1 MLLRKSVYPHEY
13 MDKLPEKEEF
23 YSNLNIEDITDV
35 DYVHAKGVS
44 KDSEIKN
51 LDKYHN
57 LQLKSDTLILK
68 TLEKCAYNLSIRP
81 SKFSLSPR
89 ISLTRCFKKDWSKI
103 RIINWYWYT
112 VTGWKMN

>member
-89 ISLTRCFKKDWSKI
+89 ISLTRCFKKD
-103 RIINWYWYT
+103 
-112 VTGWKMN
+112 

>member
-1 MLLRKSVYPHEY
+1 
-13 MDKLPEKEEF
+13 MDELPEKEEF

-44 KDSEIKN
+44 KDFEIKN
-51 LDKYHN
+51 LDEYHN

-68 TLEKCAYNLSIRP
+68 TLEKCAYNLSITP